1 MCGRYQL
8 NVSWTSLSELYGL
21 SSPPPVGWAPSQN
34 ISPTQGAPV
43 VVHAEGGRSLRVVR
57 WGFPAPWLERSGK
70 DPWSRA
76 LINARSEDA
85 GARPTWRTSFQHRRC
100 LVPATSFI
108 EWIRR
113 GAERYP
119 VGLSLRG
126 QSVASLGGVWG
137 VHARNGHPT
146 PVFAILTTAA
156 STDLEGIHDRM
167 PVHVAPSDQAAW
179 LDPATP
185 AARVRALTA
194 PLPSGS
200 LSKAPL
206 PRALNRPGV
215 EPAPEDRA
223 TWTFASLQASEE
235 VPPEAARGPAQ
246 QSLLD

>member
-8 NVSWTSLSELYGL
+8 NVSWTSLAEFYGL
-21 SSPPPVGWAPSQN
+21 SSLPPVGWSPSQN
-34 ISPTQGAPV
+34 VSPTHGAPV
-43 VVHAEGGRSLRVVR
+43 VVNGEGGPSLRVVR

-85 GARPTWRTSFQHRRC
+85 GARPTWRASFQHQRC

-113 GAERYP
+113 EGARYP
-119 VGLSLRG
+119 VGLSLQG
-126 QSVASLGGVWG
+126 QSIASLGGVWD
-137 VHARNGHPT
+137 VHTRNGRPT
-146 PVFAILTTAA
+146 PVCAILTTAS

-167 PVHVAPSDQAAW
+167 PVHVAPCDQAAW

-185 AARVRALTA
+185 AAQVRALTA
-194 PLPSGS
+194 PLPPGS
-200 LSKAPL
+200 LSKTPL

-223 TWTFASLQASEE
+223 TWTFASLEGSEQG
-235 VPPEAARGPAQ
+235 PPEAARGAAQ